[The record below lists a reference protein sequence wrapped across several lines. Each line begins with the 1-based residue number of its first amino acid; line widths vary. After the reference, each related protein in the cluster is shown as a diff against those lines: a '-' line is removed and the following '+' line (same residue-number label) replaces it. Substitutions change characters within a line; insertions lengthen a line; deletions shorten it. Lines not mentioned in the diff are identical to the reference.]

1 MDQNEITIKQM
12 KFEEFNLTPELQDAI
27 WYMGYRDATPIQE
40 QAIPPIT
47 EGRDLIACAQTGTGK
62 TAAFLLPVLDFQAR
76 KPSPDTNT
84 LILVPTREL
93 AIQIDQQIQGLAYTL
108 NITSIAIYGGGDG
121 SEWGQQKIALTKG
134 ADIIVATPG
143 KLISHLSQG
152 YVRFDKIEHLILDEA
167 DRMLDI
173 GFHEDI
179 MKIIS
184 FLPKKRQ
191 TLMFSATM
199 PPKIRSLS
207 KQILTNPV
215 EIALE
220 MSKPA
225 EGVTQTAYLV
235 HETQKTALVRSLI
248 IDRPELKSILIFS
261 STKRK
266 VNDIV
271 RGLKSKSWKTEGI
284 SSDLEQ
290 REREEILLRF
300 RSRETRVLVATDVL
314 SRGIDIKD
322 INLVVNYDVPGDAE
336 DYVHR
341 VGRTARAE
349 TTGLAVTLVN
359 EADMQKM
366 SRIEKL
372 IGNEVPKAAL
382 PEELGSG
389 PDWKLRPSTP
399 GDHFRKKGGSH
410 KGRPGERNQGRPVGS
425 GGRHHDRGPGEGRRE
440 ARGDESSPRPERSP
454 RAEGGPRPEGS
465 SRKKRWT
472 KAVRKP
478 GSEGHDQQKLNQGEQ

>member
-1 MDQNEITIKQM
+1 MTFDDFRLSPEI
-12 KFEEFNLTPELQDAI
+12 LDALY
-27 WYMGYRDATPIQE
+27 YMGFRNATPIQE
-40 QAIPPIT
+40 QAIPAILA
-47 EGRDLIACAQTGTGK
+47 GKDLIACAQTGTGK
-62 TAAFLLPVLDFQAR
+62 TAAFLLPVLNFIAEKQ
-76 KPSPDTNT
+76 STHTHT

-93 AIQIDQQIQGLAYTL
+93 AIQIDQQIQGFAYTM

-121 SEWGQQKIALTKG
+121 SDWGQQKAALTRG

-143 KLISHLSQG
+143 KLISHLNQG
-152 YVRFDKIEHLILDEA
+152 YVKFDQIENLILDEA

-173 GFHEDI
+173 GFYDDI
-179 MKIIS
+179 MKIVS
-184 FLPKKRQ
+184 FIPKDRQ

-199 PPKIRSLS
+199 PPKIRTLS
-207 KQILTNPV
+207 KQILHSPV

-235 HETQKTALVRSLI
+235 YENQKTPLVNSLI
-248 IDRPELKSILIFS
+248 ADKPEYKSILIFS

-271 RGLKSKSWKTEGI
+271 RGLRSKNYKVEGI

-290 REREEILLRF
+290 KEREEILLRF

-341 VGRTARAE
+341 IGRTARAE
-349 TTGLAVTLVN
+349 TTGAAVTLVN
-359 EADMQKM
+359 DLDMPKM
-366 SRIEKL
+366 HRIERL
-372 IGNEVPKAAL
+372 IEKEVFKAPL
-382 PEELGSG
+382 PEFLGSG
-389 PDWKLRPSTP
+389 PDWKIRASTP
-399 GDHFRKKGGSH
+399 RDHIRKKGGFKQKH
-410 KGRPGERNQGRPVGS
+410 KTGERPQPAEASGQSGRPVNDNTHPKPNQNKTQSRNLRKRSDIQGN
-425 GGRHHDRGPGEGRRE
+425 
-440 ARGDESSPRPERSP
+440 SP
-454 RAEGGPRPEGS
+454 
-465 SRKKRWT
+465 
-472 KAVRKP
+472 
-478 GSEGHDQQKLNQGEQ
+478 QQS